1 MYEMVQ
7 IDDKY
12 NLLTVRKRLPNHV
25 TKGGSC
31 FTKWLCEC
39 DCGNFVE
46 VLGASL
52 TSGHTKSCG
61 CLSKKP
67 KVPDES
73 MLHKKFGMLT
83 VIGRAPSHK
92 LPSGSV
98 NDMWYCKCDCGNHTT
113 TFGRHLRA
121 NKITSCGCIRAKRQA
136 EAGREPKAE
145 KWTREY
151 LDEKQISYEYQKSF
165 PDLIGVN
172 DGLLSYDF
180 WLSDKNILLEL
191 NGLQHYK
198 PVDWFGGDEGFQK
211 QQIHDKRKVD
221 FAVKNRL
228 RLIAIPTDHISKKS
242 LIEQLQS
249 FDI

>member
-1 MYEMVQ
+1 MVQ

-31 FTKWLCEC
+31 FSKWLCE
-39 DCGNFVE
+39 
-46 VLGASL
+46 
-52 TSGHTKSCG
+52 
-61 CLSKKP
+61 
-67 KVPDES
+67 
-73 MLHKKFGMLT
+73 
-83 VIGRAPSHK
+83 
-92 LPSGSV
+92 
-98 NDMWYCKCDCGNHTT
+98 CDCGNHTT

-121 NKITSCGCIRAKRQA
+121 NKITSCGCTRAKRQA

-180 WLSDKNILLEL
+180 WLPDKNILLEL

-221 FAVKNRL
+221 FAVKNGL
-228 RLIAIPTDHISKKS
+228 CLIAIPTDHISKKS
-242 LIEQLQS
+242 LIGQLQS